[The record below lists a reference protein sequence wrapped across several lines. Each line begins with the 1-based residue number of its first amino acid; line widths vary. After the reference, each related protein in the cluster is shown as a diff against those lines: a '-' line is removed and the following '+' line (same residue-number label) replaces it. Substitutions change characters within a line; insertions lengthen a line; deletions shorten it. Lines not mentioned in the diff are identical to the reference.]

1 MQKEPFFS
9 SLPNYDVDNVAVA
22 AAVFA
27 VVVKETAKIAPA
39 VTIFATVIVLV
50 AASDVAVVVVT

>member
-1 MQKEPFFS
+1 M
-9 SLPNYDVDNVAVA
+9 PNYDVDNVAVA

-50 AASDVAVVVVT
+50 AASDVAVVVVTYLSSD